1 MLRAAFMEA
10 VDDIRS
16 NIVLR
21 RVVER
26 LERGDING
34 AIAAM
39 HLDQAAF
46 RLLATSRLIAASAGS
61 AACRH

>member
-1 MLRAAFMEA
+1 MLRTAFIEA
-10 VDDIRS
+10 IDDIRS

-26 LERGDING
+26 LERGDVNG

-39 HLDQAAF
+39 NL
-46 RLLATSRLIAASAGS
+46 
-61 AACRH
+61 